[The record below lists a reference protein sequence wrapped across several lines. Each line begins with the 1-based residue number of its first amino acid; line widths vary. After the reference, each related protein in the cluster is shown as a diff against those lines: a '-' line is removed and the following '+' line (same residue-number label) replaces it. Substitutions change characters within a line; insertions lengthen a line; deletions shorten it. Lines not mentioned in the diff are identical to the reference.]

1 MNAITFN
8 NVTAGYRDAP
18 ILKNLSF
25 EIPEGS
31 MSAVIG
37 PNGSGKTTL
46 LRVAT
51 GLLDSSQGSVQLFD
65 KNVSDL
71 PAAERS
77 RLVGVVPQSIE
88 TPMAF
93 TVSEIVM
100 MGRTS
105 SLPRWQHPS
114 KNDNA
119 IAERAMVFTDVVD
132 MKDRVFSEMSA
143 GERQRAVIA
152 MVLAQEPRIL
162 LMDEATSHLDINHRL
177 EVMQIIERLNKEQ
190 NTTVMMVSHDL
201 NLAAEFCESLLLMNN
216 GELVS
221 SGSPETV
228 LQESTL
234 TEVYHCDVSIGTNS
248 ITGAITVSPSARLT
262 SGSSGHGIT
271 VHVVAG
277 GGSGEETL
285 RRLSLCNYT
294 VTCGVLNEL
303 DTDADIESD
312 GAADKTMVGA
322 IVGGGAFQG
331 FLVDVATAEA
341 NGVKYLDDIGDDPA
355 IAALFDVDGDG
366 AADLTGCNEGW
377 GCNVLIEEL
386 IAANGW
392 EATITQVVGDFDA
405 LWAGEVEGF
414 GNGEPVLS
422 YVWAPSAFVAQLVP
436 GEDVLW
442 LSVRQDQGD
451 SSEIALPPSQCPG
464 QPCQLGL
471 ALNEIMAAGNGVFFQ
486 ANPSVERLVSVV
498 GIPLSDVAV
507 QNLKMLLGE
516 DSEADVK
523 RHAAEW
529 IADNRTVVDSW
540 LDAARESASG

>member
-303 DTDADIESD
+303 DTDAEVAKALGITTILEKPFSPISSD
-312 GAADKTMVGA
+312 RLSSA
-322 IVGGGAFQG
+322 IT
-331 FLVDVATAEA
+331 LVD
-341 NGVKYLDDIGDDPA
+341 
-355 IAALFDVDGDG
+355 
-366 AADLTGCNEGW
+366 
-377 GCNVLIEEL
+377 
-386 IAANGW
+386 
-392 EATITQVVGDFDA
+392 
-405 LWAGEVEGF
+405 
-414 GNGEPVLS
+414 
-422 YVWAPSAFVAQLVP
+422 
-436 GEDVLW
+436 
-442 LSVRQDQGD
+442 
-451 SSEIALPPSQCPG
+451 
-464 QPCQLGL
+464 
-471 ALNEIMAAGNGVFFQ
+471 
-486 ANPSVERLVSVV
+486 
-498 GIPLSDVAV
+498 
-507 QNLKMLLGE
+507 
-516 DSEADVK
+516 EADAVVVCRVPFGPGNLINLQLA
-523 RHAAEW
+523 RHALEAGKL
-529 IADNRTVVDSW
+529 VVTMQDTAGR
-540 LDAARESASG
+540 DYTENKAAASETSDLIDKGAKTWNNITDLLRVLPVNTQEKP